1 MKEYT
6 ITFTAEITIVGKM
19 PEECNKTP
27 LDFPKE
33 KYEEAFKKGVLTA
46 KDFDDL
52 KVTKMQ
58 VFDTTRQTNM
68 EKLEEWG
75 EKVLKT
81 FRKVTEEITSE
92 EDAVGLTD

>member
-6 ITFTAEITIVGKM
+6 IVFTTEITIVGKM
-19 PEECNKTP
+19 PDECTKTP
-27 LDFPKE
+27 SDFPKE
-33 KYEEAFKKGVLTA
+33 KYEQALKKGVLTA

-58 VFDTTRQTNM
+58 VFDTTR
-68 EKLEEWG
+68 KPALERI
-75 EKVLKT
+75 L
-81 FRKVTEEITSE
+81 E